1 MDRIVRDQRGF
12 TLTEL
17 LVVTAVL
24 GLILAAVVLVQQKG
38 QEAYVMGSNRVE
50 SQQNARVALDR
61 MTQELRAATAVTAIP
76 SATSVSFTD
85 QNGVA
90 VTYALSGSNLVRTEA
105 GTPSTLIGGVQALS
119 MLYCRTWNASTDACA
134 ATATTPAQV
143 RVVRI
148 ELQAQTEEAAGT
160 ATARQQA
167 RMSTV
172 VQVRNQQ

>member
-1 MDRIVRDQRGF
+1 MRRIAGDQRGF

-24 GLILAAVVLVQQKG
+24 GLILAAVVLIQQQG
-38 QEAYVMGSNRVE
+38 QQAYVMGSNRVE

-61 MTQELRAATAVTAIP
+61 MTQDLRAATAITAIP

-85 QNGVA
+85 QGGAA
-90 VTYALSGSNLVRTEA
+90 VTYSLSGANLVRTEG
-105 GTPSTLIGGVQALS
+105 GTPTTLIGGVQSLS
-119 MLYCRTWNASTDACA
+119 MLYCQTWNASTDVCA
-134 ATATTPAQV
+134 TTATTPAQV

-148 ELQAQTEEAAGT
+148 ELQAQTEETAGT